1 MQISINGQSFSLD
14 NEALKNTIARV
25 ESGKVVVLD
34 VSSQESKSNLILNL
48 CDSRRTLTLEEFEDL
63 KTALADGD
71 DTFDLGDYC

>member
-71 DTFDLGDYC
+71 DTFDLGDY

>member
-1 MQISINGQSFSLD
+1 MQIELNGRSYTLD
-14 NEALKNTIARV
+14 NEALQKTIARV

-71 DTFDLGDYC
+71 DTFNLGDY

>member
-1 MQISINGQSFSLD
+1 MQIELNGRSYTLD
-14 NEALKNTIARV
+14 NEALQKTIARV

-48 CDSRRTLTLEEFEDL
+48 CDSRRTLTLEDFEDL

-71 DTFDLGDYC
+71 DTFDLGDY